1 MKNLSIIVPVY
12 NVEQYI
18 RPCMESVFRQGLDD
32 DELEVILVND
42 GTLDDSFG
50 RIADII
56 ASHRNIIIL
65 EQANQGLSAARNIA
79 LSKATGE
86 YVLFLDSD
94 DLLADGSLKP
104 LLLDACSQHPDL
116 AFAQFAKLSNEEI
129 ASYQPVN
136 GPYSS
141 SCQPASQLFLHFFD
155 PRECYV
161 WRALYRRAFL
171 DEHQLRFIPGIYFE
185 DVPFTVECYL
195 KAGKCIKASHTLYIY
210 RQRAG
215 SIVSTIDRHKITDF
229 NEVIAQLWRFWETMA
244 LQPEQRHK
252 LMDTIFAIFSVETWH
267 IANNPELLRER
278 KRIMDHLKQ
287 RVPDLRFTN
296 GLKQRLVSLCYHTAP
311 SAYIQLKSLS
321 SRCKTKNRG

>member
-18 RPCMESVFRQGLDD
+18 RPCMESIFCQGLDD

-65 EQANQGLSAARNIA
+65 EQANQGLSVARNAA
-79 LSKATGE
+79 LAKATGE

-94 DLLADGSLKP
+94 DLLVDGSLQP

-116 AFAQFAKLSNEEI
+116 AFAQFAKLSSEEI
-129 ASYQPVN
+129 GTCQPAN

-141 SCQPASQLFLHFFD
+141 SCHPAGQLFLDYFN

-171 DEHQLRFIPGIYFE
+171 DKHQLRFIPGIYFE

-229 NEVIAQLWRFWETMA
+229 NEVIARLWKFWTTMT
-244 LQPEQRHK
+244 LQPEQHHK
-252 LMDTIFAIFSVETWH
+252 LMDTIFAIFSVEIWH
-267 IANNPELLRER
+267 IANNPELLSER

-287 RVPDLRFTN
+287 HVPDLRFTN
-296 GLKQRLVSLCYHTAP
+296 GLKQRLISLFYRTAP
-311 SAYIQLKSLS
+311 STYILLKSLN
-321 SRCKTKNRG
+321 SRCKTKKNR